1 MDKVYDHHRPLDSES
16 RSTRPD
22 LLHLGQE
29 ALTPGLLGLSGV
41 LKLGKAHLTLGQ
53 GLSGAG

>member
-1 MDKVYDHHRPLDSES
+1 
-16 RSTRPD
+16 
-22 LLHLGQE
+22 
-29 ALTPGLLGLSGV
+29 LLGLSGV